1 MRQITEEQILSAAP
15 NPKAA
20 ANGKKIATSGG
31 FVSLHRSGDDT
42 FYMGECMGSGKSNYI
57 TSADYINEAAPV
69 FRCSCPSRQFPCKH
83 SLALLYAMM
92 SEETFDVCE
101 IPEDIMKKREKKQ
114 AREEKAAKSES
125 QEGMT
130 EEEKEKAAK
139 KKAASAKSAKT
150 AKLKKMKKQLEG
162 LELTQKLM
170 TDLVSA
176 GLGTMGGTTLS
187 TYSKLSKQL
196 GDYYLPGPQKLL
208 NGLILEI
215 TQFQK
220 DGREIHYDNAMEVLE
235 KLWNLVKKSKE
246 YLEQKIEQE
255 DAALE
260 DTILYEELGGIWKL
274 SELEELGK
282 CRENAELMQLSFW
295 VTYDEP
301 GKQYIDSGCFVDR
314 NTGELFMHYN
324 YRPLKSLKYI
334 KQEDTLFSVAQIPKL
349 MCYPGEGNPRI
360 RWEGAMLREPS
371 LEDYAKI
378 RSYAM
383 TSIKEEAKKIKNIL
397 KNPMADPM
405 LMGLISYK
413 QIGTADED
421 FVLETEAGE
430 KIYLRDREGM
440 EKTVGNLAIMPDSTL
455 LENQVMLAAFYYN
468 REQKRLFAQPLTII
482 TEDKLV
488 RLLY

>member
-1 MRQITEEQILSAAP
+1 MQQVTEEQILSLAP

-20 ANGKKIATSGG
+20 ANGKKIASSGG
-31 FVSLHRSGDDT
+31 FVSLQRSEDDT
-42 FYMGECMGSGKSNYI
+42 FYMGECSGSGKSNYI

-83 SLALLYAMM
+83 SLALLYEMAAGKDF
-92 SEETFDVCE
+92 SICA
-101 IPEDIMKKREKKQ
+101 IPEDIIKKREKKQ
-114 AREEKAAKSES
+114 ARDEKAAQDPDS
-125 QEGMT
+125 MT
-130 EEEKEKAAK
+130 PEEKEKAAK

-150 AKLKKMKKQLEG
+150 ARLKKIKKQIEG
-162 LELTQKLM
+162 LELTEKLV
-170 TDLVSA
+170 TELVSA
-176 GLGTMGGTTLS
+176 GLGTMGGTTLT

-220 DGREIHYDNAMEVLE
+220 DGEEIHYDNAIEVLE

-246 YLEQKIEQE
+246 YLQQKVEQE
-255 DAALE
+255 DVALE

-295 VTYDEP
+295 VTYDEA

-324 YRPLKSLKYI
+324 YRPVKSLKYI
-334 KQEDTLFSVAQIPKL
+334 KQEDTLFSVAQVPKL

-360 RWEGAMLREPS
+360 RWEGAILRETTP
-371 LEDYAKI
+371 EDFAKVQ
-378 RSYAM
+378 SYAM
-383 TSIKEEAKKIKNIL
+383 ESISTEAKNIKNIL
-397 KNPMADPM
+397 KNPMAEPM
-405 LMGLISYK
+405 VLGLIAYH
-413 QIGTADED
+413 QIGKLGDD
-421 FVLETEAGE
+421 LVLETKAGD

-440 EKTVGNLAIMPDSTL
+440 EKSVKNLKIIPDDTL
-455 LENQVMLAAFYYN
+455 LENQVLLAAFYYH
-468 REQKRLFAQPLTII
+468 RQQKRLFAQPLTII